1 MATNNT
7 SLREPENFS
16 NITGLVST
24 SRIDLPRGS
33 EEQTELKSQKSRFI
47 TNDLRNCNPP
57 SVHVQPLRPLYASYQ
72 ENFSASSLQNYN
84 YSRPSSNSSA
94 NRAEPAPRPSHQAPI
109 QKKSNTDYNSHGRK
123 HSCTQGSFE
132 AYVPTTA
139 DNNYG
144 SLANPTS
151 GLSTSHIAAQA
162 AMQYKTHVRQRSQT
176 VPSPQIENKRRILTT
191 GHSNPPMSSLT
202 ETSVP
207 QDSRLGNKVFHSSN
221 VGVSHKSA
229 AQTAASVVFPK
240 SPNTSPGLPPSEYL
254 AEKEKEK
261 PVKAEKS
268 KVKLFSRPGKNG
280 TSKDKEAKTGPF
292 PSPNKVNFPSAQKA
306 NYSAISALETQS
318 STLSMHTITNSFSS
332 SIRPFEP
339 EEKKLEK
346 EKHKHNFLSRQKHKL
361 ISKDDHS
368 VPIILG
374 ASNSKSVDP
383 NASSNLYDLNMPPS
397 PSVNPNSIYSRSMS
411 GLDLRHGG
419 RALRE
424 KRKEKEEKTE
434 STLREVEAS
443 YHNNPSE
450 KAGTSSSGPTYAT
463 SFLAASGISY
473 ASSIC
478 GYDTSAE
485 IMKNVLDRLGP
496 EDAWPFLRTKLMAV
510 FEGEDLKL
518 PVEDLNR
525 VVSLHLQ
532 SAHRKRAQS
541 RNPTDDLI
549 DLLNSGFTLLDQST
563 RYTPDEHLIPQ
574 LVEMW
579 NFTFTAILPFMQ
591 AVFLPLDLELSK
603 IMCDDEENGDSQGDF
618 SVRSMVL
625 RSYRDVVILSRFDIL
640 KPLFSKLHLKIISSN
655 IPGQGILSPLSE
667 SNSGRPSTPMSLDPG
682 IASYG
687 SQANTIIDSISQFS
701 RERRLSSVS
710 SKPFAESP
718 STSGLNSIHPY
729 ERERAIGNSGA
740 LVAGIIS
747 RLLQCIGVLNSV
759 HNSAVDTNDGESIK
773 EKMGELVKSLKLD
786 WLEVQKMGHAN
797 RGPIGARVRLPVLIF
812 GTAIEV

>member
-7 SLREPENFS
+7 PLREPEKFS

-24 SRIDLPRGS
+24 SRTDLLQGS
-33 EEQTELKSQKSRFI
+33 EEQTELKSQISRFK
-47 TNDLRNCNPP
+47 TNDLRNCHPP
-57 SVHVQPLRPLYASYQ
+57 SAQVQPLRPLHSLSQ
-72 ENFSASSLQNYN
+72 ENFGANSTQNFN
-84 YSRPSSNSSA
+84 FSRPSSNSSA
-94 NRAEPAPRPSHQAPI
+94 NRAEPAPRPSHQAATQNP
-109 QKKSNTDYNSHGRK
+109 SNTDYNRSGRK
-123 HSCTQGSFE
+123 HSSAQGSFE
-132 AYVPTTA
+132 TYLPTNA
-139 DNNYG
+139 NNNFG
-144 SLANPTS
+144 SLANPNI
-151 GLSTSHIAAQA
+151 GFSTSHIAAQA
-162 AMQYKTHVRQRSQT
+162 AMQYKTHARQRSQT
-176 VPSPQIENKRRILTT
+176 IPSPQIENKRRISTT
-191 GHSNPPMSSLT
+191 GNSNPPKFSLT
-202 ETSVP
+202 EASVS
-207 QDSRLGNKVFHSSN
+207 QDSRLGNQVFHNSL
-221 VGVSHKSA
+221 VGVAHRSA
-229 AQTAASVVFPK
+229 AQAAANLVFSK
-240 SPNTSPGLPPSEYL
+240 SPTTSPGLPPPEYL

-261 PVKAEKS
+261 PVKTEKS

-280 TSKDKEAKTGPF
+280 TSKDKEVKAGPL
-292 PSPNKVNFPSAQKA
+292 PSPNKISFPSAQKA
-306 NYSAISALETQS
+306 NYSAISMLETQS
-318 STLSMHTITNSFSS
+318 SALSMHPITNSFSAS
-332 SIRPFEP
+332 SRSFEP
-339 EEKKLEK
+339 EEKKSEK

-361 ISKDDHS
+361 IPKDDHNVS
-368 VPIILG
+368 LILA
-374 ASNSKSVDP
+374 ASNSKPVDP
-383 NASSNLYDLNMPPS
+383 NAPSSFYDFNMPPS
-397 PSVNPNSIYSRSMS
+397 PSVNPNSLYSRSMS

-434 STLREVEAS
+434 SALREVELS
-443 YHNNPSE
+443 YQNNSSE
-450 KAGTSSSGPTYAT
+450 KASISSTGPAYAT

-473 ASSIC
+473 ASSIY

-525 VVSLHLQ
+525 IVSLHLQ

-541 RNPTDDLI
+541 KNPTDDLI

-603 IMCDDEENGDSQGDF
+603 IMCDDEENSDSQGDF

-640 KPLFSKLHLKIISSN
+640 KPLFSKLQFKSMSSN
-655 IPGQGILSPLSE
+655 IPGQGMLSPLSE
-667 SNSGRPSTPMSLDPG
+667 SNSGRPGTPISLDPG

-687 SQANTIIDSISQFS
+687 SQANTIVDSMSQIS
-701 RERRLSSVS
+701 RERAFSSVS
-710 SKPFAESP
+710 SKPSAESP
-718 STSGLNSIHPY
+718 STSGLSSIHSR
-729 ERERAIGNSGA
+729 ERERAIENSGR

-759 HNSAVDTNDGESIK
+759 HNGAEDTNDGESIK

-786 WLEVQKMGHAN
+786 WPDVEKMGRAN
-797 RGPIGARVRLPVLIF
+797 RGLVGARVRLPVLIF